1 MPLNNRTQI
10 QLAVILDIII
20 QIKYSRI
27 IARKEKSK
35 ITIASRMTTLQKLIV
50 NKSRSLL
57 VVLCTENRCLPNGIL
72 VFTDTRYKSK
82 SSPYSGSLLSGHSAV
97 SRHTH

>member
-1 MPLNNRTQI
+1 MPLNNRTQT

-35 ITIASRMTTLQKLIV
+35 VAIIVSRITTLQKLIV

-57 VVLCTENRCLPNGIL
+57 VDFVYR
-72 VFTDTRYKSK
+72 KQM
-82 SSPYSGSLLSGHSAV
+82 SAQ
-97 SRHTH
+97 RHPGVH

>member
-35 ITIASRMTTLQKLIV
+35 VAIIASRITTLQKLIV

-57 VVLCTENRCLPNGIL
+57 VDFVYR
-72 VFTDTRYKSK
+72 KQM
-82 SSPYSGSLLSGHSAV
+82 SAK
-97 SRHTH
+97 RHPGVHWYQVQV